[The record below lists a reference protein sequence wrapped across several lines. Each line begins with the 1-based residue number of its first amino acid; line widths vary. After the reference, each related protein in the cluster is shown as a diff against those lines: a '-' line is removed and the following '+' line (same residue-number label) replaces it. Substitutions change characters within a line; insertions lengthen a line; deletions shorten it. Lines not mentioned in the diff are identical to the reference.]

1 MVAYHSFQAIFSMDL
16 MHETNLASF
25 KKPYA
30 ITMVVVSAVTYMV
43 VIGSILFVS
52 RRKAIPYI
60 VALFR
65 SLVPARLA
73 LAKDKSTSDRPAE
86 VTDAEWEKHGQSG
99 PWSGFLAAPGPT
111 PRRRWRWMGRGDD
124 AEANK
129 PEGNASV

>member
-86 VTDAEWEKHGQSG
+86 VTDVEWEKHG
-99 PWSGFLAAPGPT
+99 
-111 PRRRWRWMGRGDD
+111 
-124 AEANK
+124 
-129 PEGNASV
+129 